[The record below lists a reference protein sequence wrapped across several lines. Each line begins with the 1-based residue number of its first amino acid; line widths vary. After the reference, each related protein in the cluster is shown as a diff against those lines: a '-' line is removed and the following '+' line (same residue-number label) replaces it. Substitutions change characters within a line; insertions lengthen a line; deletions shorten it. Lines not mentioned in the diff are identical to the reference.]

1 MKKLILLLAVTLIW
15 GCSQANESET
25 AVKEQA
31 TETTQAVKQ
40 DVQEK
45 INKEVDEAVA
55 EQSDNAKQQAEEVVE
70 QVSDKLTDGHDHS
83 HDNGQESAS
92 SPTTD
97 YQAGIH
103 YNVITPAWDTGSDDV
118 VIYEFFSYMCPHC
131 NTFQPYVKKLEDDL
145 PEGIRVQRVPVV
157 FYPQWKPY
165 AQAYYTFEAMDMLDQ
180 AHGPFFAAIH
190 QHKKR
195 FRNIEEVADWVTA
208 SFSVDRDKFLSTAK
222 SFMIDGQIRKGMQ
235 MMQAMNV
242 TSTPTLVINGKYTPN
257 GQQMKTREDI
267 INVAEA
273 LALQEA
279 AE

>member
-15 GCSQANESET
+15 GCSQADESETKT
-25 AVKEQA
+25 AVKEQTA
-31 TETTQAVKQ
+31 QSTEAVKQ
-40 DVQEK
+40 
-45 INKEVDEAVA
+45 EVKQQVEEAVA
-55 EQSDNAKQQAEEVVE
+55 EQTDEVQEQAKEVA
-70 QVSDKLTDGHDHS
+70 DKVADKVVDKMTEDHAGHN
-83 HDNGQESAS
+83 HDNPDAA
-92 SPTTD
+92 TTD

-131 NTFQPYVKKLEDDL
+131 NTFQPYVKKLEEDL

-180 AHGPFFAAIH
+180 AHAPFFAAIH

-195 FRNIEEVADWVTA
+195 FRNIEDVADWVTA
-208 SFSVDRDKFLSTAK
+208 SFSVDRDKFLSTAN

-242 TSTPTLVINGKYTPN
+242 TSTPTLVVNGKFIPN
-257 GQQMKTREDI
+257 GNQMRTREDI
-267 INVAEA
+267 IKLAET

-279 AE
+279 N

>member
-15 GCSQANESET
+15 GCSQADESDT
-25 AVKEQA
+25 KSAVKEQA
-31 TETTQAVKQ
+31 AATTQAVKQ
-40 DVQEK
+40 DVKQKVE
-45 INKEVDEAVA
+45 KEVNEAVE
-55 EQSDNAKQQAEEVVE
+55 EQSAQAQEQAEEVVAE
-70 QVSDKLTDGHDHS
+70 VADKLTA
-83 HDNGQESAS
+83 NAAETQPAA
-92 SPTTD
+92 D

-103 YNVITPAWDTGSDDV
+103 YNVVTPAWDTGSDDV

-131 NTFQPYVKKLEDDL
+131 NTFQPYVKKLENDL

-195 FRNIEEVADWVTA
+195 FRNIEEVADWVA
-208 SFSVDRDKFLSTAK
+208 GSFNVDRDKFLSTAN

-242 TSTPTLVINGKYTPN
+242 TSTPTLVVNGKFIPN
-257 GQQMKTREDI
+257 GEQIHSREDLI
-267 INVAEA
+267 KVAEA

-279 AE
+279 E